1 MIAICLIFSGIAFFL
16 NGFLPL
22 IDENDNNET
31 AVINVLAGVIVTI
44 LSTVGILTSLDGGV
58 QLLYMFTLLLG
69 ITNLYVCAVDIWD
82 ISKSSLGWFSLLVA
96 LISIAFGIY
105 FIVTGALITGI
116 MFLVWSLLY
125 IAYFISRGLDVLE
138 TPSNW
143 VIMLEGLIPMVSA
156 GILIFTGLIQL

>member
-58 QLLYMFTLLLG
+58 QPLYMFTLLLG

-105 FIVTGALITGI
+105 FIVTGALIDGI

>member
-82 ISKSSLGWFSLLVA
+82 ISKSSLGWFSLIVA

-105 FIVTGALITGI
+105 FIVTGALIDGI

>member
-105 FIVTGALITGI
+105 FIVTGALIDGI

-143 VIMLEGLIPMVSA
+143 VIMLEGLIPMVSV

>member
-1 MIAICLIFSGIAFFL
+1 M
-16 NGFLPL
+16 
-22 IDENDNNET
+22 
-31 AVINVLAGVIVTI
+31 
-44 LSTVGILTSLDGGV
+44 VGILTSLDGGV

-105 FIVTGALITGI
+105 FIVTGALIDGI

>member
-44 LSTVGILTSLDGGV
+44 LSMVGILTSLDGGV

-105 FIVTGALITGI
+105 FIVTGALIDGI

>member
-105 FIVTGALITGI
+105 FI
-116 MFLVWSLLY
+116 Y
-125 IAYFISRGLDVLE
+125 IYRG
-138 TPSNW
+138 TTSN
-143 VIMLEGLIPMVSA
+143 G
-156 GILIFTGLIQL
+156 F

>member
-105 FIVTGALITGI
+105 FIVTGALIDGI